1 MVEWLAGNRI
11 RGTSTERTS
20 ATGFNPVDAISGGW
34 KEIGRTTLGSAGT
47 TIDVSSLPDKRYL
60 MILEDMPKPVNARAN
75 ARFNTDSTNNYAGSY
90 NMDGGANTGYAS
102 ASSVYHEASGT
113 NLDAFS
119 VVNVVNLAGK
129 EKLQNIHSVAQ
140 VTAGSGTAPSREENT
155 GQWGNASDSI
165 NAVNIYSHNANFDS
179 GSEVVVLGWD
189 PADTHTTNF
198 WEELASVN
206 ADGTGNALDSGV
218 FTAKKYLW
226 IQSYTE
232 YLSGAHIS
240 PQLQVG
246 NGTIDTG
253 ANYAVRYSDNGTVDN
268 AWTGTSN
275 IAYGYVGGGDNKPI
289 FTNTFIINNAGQ
301 EKLSINHAIE
311 AETAGA
317 GYEPSRVEDV
327 GKWANTSAQINRV
340 QWGVNTGNISN
351 KSTMRVWG
359 SD

>member
-11 RGTSTERTS
+11 RGTSAEKPALGLPS
-20 ATGFNPVDAISGGW
+20 GSVGGW
-34 KEIGRTTLGSAGT
+34 KELGRTTAGSAVATLG
-47 TIDVSSLPDKRYL
+47 VASLTDKRYYMVL
-60 MILEDMPKPVNARAN
+60 CSAICSGTVFHNIQYNSD
-75 ARFNTDSTNNYAGSY
+75 TGTNYAYRYSDNGGGDGTTGS
-90 NMDGGANTGYAS
+90 S
-102 ASSVYHEASGT
+102 ASTLHGAPGSTTQS
-113 NLDAFS
+113 FS
-119 VVNVVNLAGK
+119 VGYTANLATK
-129 EKLQNIHSVAQ
+129 EKLVSAHGVSQSTAGAATAPTRRETVGKWANTSVA
-140 VTAGSGTAPSREENT
+140 VNEIDFSNGGGGNFNT
-155 GQWGNASDSI
+155 N
-165 NAVNIYSHNANFDS
+165 
-179 GSEVVVLGWD
+179 SEVVVLGWD
-189 PADTHTTNF
+189 PDDTHTTNF

-206 ADGTGNALDSGV
+206 ADGTGTGLDSGV

-226 IQSYTE
+226 IQSYTA
-232 YLSGAHIS
+232 YGSGSHIS

-253 ANYAVRYSDNGTVDN
+253 ANYAVRYSDNGTADN

-275 IAYGYVGGGDNKPI
+275 MNYGYAGSADNKPI

-311 AETAGA
+311 AEGSGTA
-317 GYEPSRVEDV
+317 PTRIEDV

-351 KSTMRVWG
+351 KSTIKVWG